1 MLDVKIKRNLSGFN
15 LDVAFNIDKEILAI
29 LGSSGSGKTMTL
41 MCIAG
46 LIKPDEGRISL
57 NGRVLFDS
65 AKKIDIPARERRVG
79 FVFQQYALFPHL
91 TVEENIVYGIKN
103 QDKKAA
109 KKRVQELL
117 ELIHV
122 QKLGK
127 RLPRQLSSGQ
137 QQRVALA
144 RALAAEPELLLLDEP
159 FSALDTVRK
168 ERLEMELLNLQQ
180 FYRGN
185 MLFVTHDLAQGF
197 KLGSRM
203 AIFDSGRIIQ
213 FDAKEQVINAPAS
226 RIAARLTGVKNLTK
240 AKITHVN
247 GSEVSVYIPG
257 LDKEFRAIIKGGL
270 KFNAGQNVLAGIRPE
285 HVEIIASEK
294 ENTVRMTLYKMVSG
308 VTFVDCRLVND
319 AVTDIKVRAS
329 FLKDRSNG
337 LSEGSSCLV
346 YFPPE
351 HLVIVP
357 DDPATA

>member
-1 MLDVKIKRNLSGFN
+1 MLEVKIKRNLPGFN

-46 LIKPDEGRISL
+46 LIKPDEGHISL

-65 AKKIDIPARERRVG
+65 VNKINIPTRERRVG

-91 TVEENIVYGIKN
+91 TVEENIAYGISN
-103 QDKKAA
+103 PDKKGA
-109 KKRVQELL
+109 KKRVKELL

-122 QKLGK
+122 QQMGK

-197 KLGSRM
+197 KLSSRM
-203 AIFDSGRIIQ
+203 AIFDSGQIVQ
-213 FDAKEQVINAPAS
+213 FDAKEQVISAPAS
-226 RIAARLTGVKNLTK
+226 RIAARLAGVKNLAR
-240 AKITHVN
+240 AKITRVN
-247 GSEVSVYIPG
+247 GSEVTAYIPG
-257 LDKEFRAIIKGGL
+257 LDKEFRAVTKSDM
-270 KFNAGQNVLAGIRPE
+270 KFSAGQYVMAGIRPE
-285 HVEIIASEK
+285 HIEITATEK
-294 ENTVRMTLYKMVSG
+294 ENTVRMTLYKIVSG

-319 AVTDIKVRAS
+319 AAAEMKVRAS
-329 FLKDRSNG
+329 FLKASSNG
-337 LSEGSSCLV
+337 LSEGSSYLV
-346 YFPPE
+346 HFPPE
-351 HLVIVP
+351 HVVIVP
-357 DDPATA
+357 DDSTQP